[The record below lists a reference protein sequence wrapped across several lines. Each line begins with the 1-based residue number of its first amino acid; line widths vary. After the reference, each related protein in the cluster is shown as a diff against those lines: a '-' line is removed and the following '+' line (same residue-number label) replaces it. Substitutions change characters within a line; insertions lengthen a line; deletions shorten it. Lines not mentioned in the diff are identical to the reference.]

1 MLDVDLEIGYLSSQD
16 EVFFQSQAQFRVI
29 TKGRRAGFTRG
40 GAQYAIECLLDGE
53 PVLWVD
59 TVQINLDAYFQ
70 IYMLPVL
77 KQIPREYWTYNQSR
91 HDLDICGTKL
101 NMRSAERPEN
111 IEGFAYPHIILNESG
126 IILKGQRGRNLWQ
139 SSIFP
144 MIMDYNSNVY
154 FIGTPKGKK
163 AGRGEISET
172 GRCLYYEHAERG
184 NDDSKPKWE
193 TFNYSS
199 YTNPVLDKEAIKE
212 IEAEVP
218 LALRR
223 QEIYGEFID
232 LGGQLIFKAEWFH
245 IVDNSPVEYR
255 RKIMSLDT
263 AFKKEAHNDF
273 SAGVVFLETNND
285 YYWLDTFN
293 LKLEFPQLIEKTIS
307 WYNYHKPDVVLIED
321 KASGQSLIQALR
333 QETRIPI
340 HLIKVDTDRL
350 SRTNAITPYF
360 STGLIKL
367 VRGGWN
373 RESIDQ
379 LCEYNGIEDDLNDDI
394 VDTVTQLLNYSKR
407 SRIDYKPVSI
417 PRTNITRRHKILTG
431 F

>member
-1 MLDVDLEIGYLSSQD
+1 MLDVDLEIGYLPSQE
-16 EVFFQSQAQFRVI
+16 EVFFQSEAQFRVI

-40 GAQYAIECLLDGE
+40 GAQYALECLLDGE
-53 PVLWVD
+53 AVLWVD
-59 TVQINLDAYFQ
+59 TIQLNLDSYFQ
-70 IYMLPVL
+70 IYMLPIL
-77 KQIPREYWTYNQSR
+77 KQIPREYWNYNQSR

-111 IEGFAYPHIILNESG
+111 IEGFAYPHIILNEAG

-163 AGRGEISET
+163 ASRGEISET
-172 GRCLYYEHAERG
+172 GYCLYYELAERG
-184 NDDSKPKWE
+184 NDSDKWQ

-199 YTNPVLDKEAIKE
+199 YTNPVLNKEAIKE

-218 LALRR
+218 LALRQ
-223 QEIYGEFID
+223 QEIYGQFID
-232 LGGQLIFKAEWFH
+232 LGAQLIFKVEWFH
-245 IVDNSPVEYR
+245 IVNSISAEPR

-263 AFKKEAHNDF
+263 AFKTGEANDY
-273 SAGVVFLETNND
+273 SAGVVFLETNSD

-321 KASGQSLIQALR
+321 KASGQSLIQTLR

-340 HLIKVDTDRL
+340 HLIKVDTDKL
-350 SRTNAITPYF
+350 SRSNAITSYF
-360 STGLIKL
+360 STGRVKL
-367 VRGGWN
+367 VKGGWN

-379 LCEYNGIEDDLNDDI
+379 LCEFNGVEDLNDDI
-394 VDTVTQLLNYSKR
+394 VDAVSQLLNYSKQ

-417 PRTNITRRHKILTG
+417 PRSTDITRRHKILTG